1 MYKNLVLFTSLCIS
15 ASAFANEK
23 VSIDNVSILDAY
35 GTPLNVV
42 SAGQEALLKVNASTH
57 DGYQDSYTINQAVI
71 INDEYNRVAGLTTT
85 APEISYTSKFKVSDA
100 YVEAGEFKYCA
111 DIENIGLISKCIVL
125 PFQGK

>member
-42 SAGQEALLKVNASTH
+42 SAGQEALLKVMHQHMT
-57 DGYQDSYTINQAVI
+57 DTKI
-71 INDEYNRVAGLTTT
+71 LTQ
-85 APEISYTSKFKVSDA
+85 
-100 YVEAGEFKYCA
+100 
-111 DIENIGLISKCIVL
+111 LIK
-125 PFQGK
+125 P